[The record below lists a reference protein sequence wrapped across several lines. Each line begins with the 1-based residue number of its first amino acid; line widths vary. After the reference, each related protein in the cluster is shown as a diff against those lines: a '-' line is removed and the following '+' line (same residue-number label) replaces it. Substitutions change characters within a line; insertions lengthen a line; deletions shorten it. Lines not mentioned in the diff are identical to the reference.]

1 MQKKIIHIIYNLA
14 RGGAETMLVH
24 NVNAL
29 AEYDHMIVTLQNDNH
44 FIGELNNPNV
54 ECLNCP
60 SPFSL
65 FKAILKF
72 KKIIKGWKP
81 DLVHSHL
88 IIPNYIARCSVP
100 KRIPLLT
107 TIHNSLSHD
116 SDYKKWRI
124 RFMDRFTFSL
134 RRSIIIGVSKIALS
148 EYVSFLKKEPYK
160 KFVLYTFVNEEK
172 IKPHVDNSVDIR
184 PIRAIAIG
192 ALRLQKNYEYLLNKF
207 ALLKEQVIELDI
219 YGDGPLKMELQKLI
233 EKNRLPVKLKGQ
245 VKNINAILPLYDLCI
260 SSSLFEGFSLAI
272 LEAMAAKVPL
282 LLSNIESFK
291 EQCGET
297 ALYFDLD
304 KVGDFE
310 EKFILLKNDK
320 NLRHHLSEQA
330 YQRVIENYTFS
341 IHLKKLRQIYIETL
355 S

>member
-1 MQKKIIHIIYNLA
+1 
-14 RGGAETMLVH
+14 MLVQD
-24 NVNAL
+24 VNAL
-29 AEYDHMIVTLQNDNH
+29 AEYEHMIVTLQSDNH
-44 FIGELNNPNV
+44 FIGELINSNV
-54 ECLNCP
+54 ICLNCP
-60 SPFSL
+60 TPFSL

-72 KKIIKGWKP
+72 KKIIKDWKP
-81 DLVHSHL
+81 ELVHSHL

-124 RFMDRFTFSL
+124 RFIDRFTFSL

-148 EYVSFLKKEPYK
+148 EYVSFLKKEPFK
-160 KFVLYTFVNEEK
+160 KFVLYTFVNEEM
-172 IKPHVDNSVDIR
+172 IKPQFYKSNDNK
-184 PIRAIAIG
+184 PIRAVAVG

-207 ALLKEQVIELDI
+207 ALFKEQVIELDI
-219 YGDGPLKMELQKLI
+219 YGDGPLKMDLQKLI

-260 SSSLFEGFSLAI
+260 SSSRFEGFSLAI

-291 EQCGET
+291 EQCGDT
-297 ALYFDLD
+297 ALYFNLD
-304 KVGDFE
+304 RTDDFE
-310 EKFILLKNDK
+310 EKYNLIKEDK
-320 NLRHHLSEQA
+320 NLRDHLAEGA
-330 YQRVIENYTFS
+330 YKRVIENYTFS
-341 IHLKKLRQIYIETL
+341 MHLKKLRQIYLEAL